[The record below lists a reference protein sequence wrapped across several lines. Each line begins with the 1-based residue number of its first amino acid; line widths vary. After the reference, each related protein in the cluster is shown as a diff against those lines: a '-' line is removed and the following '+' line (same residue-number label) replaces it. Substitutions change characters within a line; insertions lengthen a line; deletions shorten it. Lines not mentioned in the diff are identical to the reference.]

1 MTSTTHAAR
10 EKNSAIVRVD
20 NLHKHFGSLEVLKG
34 IDMRIA
40 RQEVVS
46 LIGSSG
52 SGKSTLLRCLNFL
65 EEPTEGRIY
74 IGGQLLGYRETP
86 DGSLV
91 RSPRKEIYAM
101 RQKVGMVFQ
110 LFNLW
115 PHRTALEN
123 VIEAPRMVK
132 GVSRREA
139 VEIGEALLDKVGL
152 SDKLHEY
159 PERLSGGQQQ
169 RVAIARALAMSPQV
183 MLFDEPTSALDPEL
197 TGEVLDAM
205 KVLANEGMT
214 MIIVTH
220 LMEFAR
226 EVSDRILFMEDGI
239 ILEEGPPDKVIRN
252 PEHERTKQFLSRIL
266 G

>member
-1 MTSTTHAAR
+1 MIPPSPDASTAEAP
-10 EKNSAIVRVD
+10 IVRVID
-20 NLHKHFGSLEVLKG
+20 LHKQFGSLEVLKG
-34 IDMRIA
+34 INLEIM

-65 EEPTEGRIY
+65 EEPTGGRIY
-74 IGGQLLGYRETP
+74 IEDQLLGYREAP
-86 DGSLV
+86 DGSIK
-91 RSPRKEIYAM
+91 RSPRREVYAL

-132 GVSRREA
+132 GLNRQEA
-139 VEIGEALLDKVGL
+139 TEIGEALLNKVGL
-152 SDKLHEY
+152 SDKLHEF

-169 RVAIARALAMSPQV
+169 RVAIARALAMSPKL

-205 KVLANEGMT
+205 KILASEGMT

-226 EVSDRILFMEDGI
+226 EVSDRVLFMDDGI
-239 ILEEGPPDKVIRN
+239 ILEEGPADQVILN
-252 PEHERTKQFLSRIL
+252 PAHERTQRFLSRIL
-266 G
+266 S

>member
-1 MTSTTHAAR
+1 MANTTYDAR
-10 EKNSAIVRVD
+10 DENPTIVRVV

-34 IDMRIA
+34 IHMRIE

-46 LIGSSG
+46 LIGPSG

-65 EEPTEGRIY
+65 EQPTEGRIY
-74 IGGQLLGYRETP
+74 IDGQLLGYRETP
-86 DGSLV
+86 EGGFV
-91 RSPRKEIYAM
+91 RSPHKDIYAM

-115 PHRTALEN
+115 PHKTALEN

-132 GVSRREA
+132 RLSRREA
-139 VEIGEALLDKVGL
+139 TEIGEALLDKVGL

-226 EVSDRILFMEDGI
+226 EVSDRILFMESGI

-252 PEHERTKQFLSRIL
+252 PEHERTKQFLSRII